1 MVSIAACHAVDRS
14 SILLG
19 TAIFARFVYRF
30 RTPAFHVG
38 KTGSIPV
45 SSASIFGE
53 LAERLRQQF
62 AKLSLGNRWIG
73 SIPIL
78 SAKFIPV

>member
-19 TAIFARFVYRF
+19 TAKFCWVRLSV
-30 RTPAFHVG
+30 RTQAFHVC

-45 SSASIFGE
+45 PSTKTICTGGRETQGNGLQIRKTAGLNPAQCS
-53 LAERLRQQF
+53 
-62 AKLSLGNRWIG
+62 KLEM
-73 SIPIL
+73 
-78 SAKFIPV
+78 

>member
-19 TAIFARFVYRF
+19 TAKVCWVRLSV
-30 RTPAFHVG
+30 RTLAFHVS

-45 SSASIFGE
+45 PVPYQCNGGRATQGNGLQIRKTAGLNPARCSNFLKGD
-53 LAERLRQQF
+53 
-62 AKLSLGNRWIG
+62 LS
-73 SIPIL
+73 
-78 SAKFIPV
+78 